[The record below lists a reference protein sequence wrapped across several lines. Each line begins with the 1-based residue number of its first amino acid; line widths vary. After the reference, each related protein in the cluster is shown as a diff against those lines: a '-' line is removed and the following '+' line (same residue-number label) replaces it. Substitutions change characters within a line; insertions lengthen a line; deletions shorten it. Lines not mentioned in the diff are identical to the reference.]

1 MDEYTLLIAA
11 ANTATFV
18 TGGAVAALAYRAF
31 RRTGSAALRAV
42 AIGFS
47 VIVAGS
53 IGGAIAHVGA
63 DNVALG
69 VAIQSSCIAVG
80 FTILLYSLY
89 AETTTT
95 TTTITLDRS
104 GSGSGS
110 ESDLEF
116 DSNASD
122 PRSDSE
128 SE

>member
-11 ANTATFV
+11 ANTATLV

-31 RRTGSAALRAV
+31 QRTGSAALRAV

-47 VIVAGS
+47 VIVVGS

-63 DNVALG
+63 DDVALG
-69 VAIQSSCIAVG
+69 VAIQSGCIAAG

-95 TTTITLDRS
+95 TTTITLNR
-104 GSGSGS
+104 SGSGS

-116 DSNASD
+116 DANASD